1 MYLSRGAAAYA
12 SLSFTCHVPVVAV
25 AVMEALMTA
34 AMDGTDLRIV
44 IPNGYASHFI
54 WRDASHAHSPHT
66 PDGCL
71 CYTVQDAPV
80 QFTKGLSRLL
90 NGITHRLY

>member
-1 MYLSRGAAAYA
+1 MPA
-12 SLSFTCHVPVVAV
+12 
-25 AVMEALMTA
+25 
-34 AMDGTDLRIV
+34 
-44 IPNGYASHFI
+44 
-54 WRDASHAHSPHT
+54 T

>member
-1 MYLSRGAAAYA
+1 MATPAIRRGFHLARRQ
-12 SLSFTCHVPVVAV
+12 P
-25 AVMEALMTA
+25 
-34 AMDGTDLRIV
+34 R
-44 IPNGYASHFI
+44 PQ
-54 WRDASHAHSPHT
+54 PHT

-90 NGITHRLY
+90 NGISQHLY